1 MFLQLCLLMALST
14 SGQSRPSDTEISSL
28 VFEEVPEVFR
38 HHLLGSKQWFIYI
51 KDLSAKVKDVEATL
65 DATIRKIK
73 HQVEHA
79 LDWGRQPTVV
89 HEVVSAKMM
98 SIQSYILIEIQ
109 MMSIYS

>member
-28 VFEEVPEVFR
+28 VYEEVPEVFR